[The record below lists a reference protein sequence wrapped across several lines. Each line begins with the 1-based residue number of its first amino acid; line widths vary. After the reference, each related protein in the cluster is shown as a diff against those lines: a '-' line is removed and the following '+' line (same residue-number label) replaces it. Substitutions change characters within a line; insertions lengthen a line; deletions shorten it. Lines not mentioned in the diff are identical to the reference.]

1 MGSGYK
7 NAIYPYTPSVAS
19 FAPIVIKCFSR
30 QLWKNKSNGRKRKK
44 IKAST
49 SCSER
54 KNRIQEF
61 KSGRVERTLWRPR
74 FGTGSGRV
82 VTQIIE

>member
-1 MGSGYK
+1 
-7 NAIYPYTPSVAS
+7 
-19 FAPIVIKCFSR
+19 
-30 QLWKNKSNGRKRKK
+30 LWKNICNGRTRKK

-49 SCSER
+49 TYSER

-61 KSGRVERTLWRPR
+61 KSGRVERTLWRPH